1 MTEVAN
7 VKRIIAL
14 NRQIASYKA
23 MLKAGTLT
31 SAEVDIAI
39 SDCNNEI
46 GRLRGQAVL
55 NLDHGSQTEPKP
67 KKA

>member
-1 MTEVAN
+1 MTEVEN

-31 SAEVDIAI
+31 SKEVDIAI
-39 SDCNNEI
+39 SDCNKEI
-46 GRLRGQAVL
+46 GRLRGQAT
-55 NLDHGSQTEPKP
+55 LDLDQTDQKP